1 MCIYIYVHV
10 YKHVY
15 RKLNKMYSM
24 MRMDIDNNIG
34 LGILRGLDTS
44 SVSKL
49 SLKKFKTQVM

>member
-1 MCIYIYVHV
+1 
-10 YKHVY
+10 
-15 RKLNKMYSM
+15 MYSM